1 MTSPLRFRRP
11 LPQRAVRLLGLTGGI
26 GSGKSTAARFFRE
39 AGATVIDADIL
50 ARRAVQPGQPALEE
64 IRQSFGEAV
73 IRDDGT
79 LDREMLGRLAF
90 SDVEVRARLNAIVH
104 PRVQAMAEREIA
116 EALAASPDGL
126 VVYDVPLLFETGAE
140 ARVDLVAVVYAPA
153 EVQERRL
160 QRRDGMD
167 AEAIR
172 ARLRS
177 QDDIEEKAR
186 RADVV
191 LDNGGTP
198 EDLRRQVMELVEQL
212 SARNRVFLH

>member
-1 MTSPLRFRRP
+1 MTAPLPFRRP

-26 GSGKSTAARFFRE
+26 GSGKSTAAGFFRE

-64 IRQSFGEAV
+64 IRRAFGEAV

-79 LDREMLGRLAF
+79 LDREALGRLAF
-90 SDVEVRARLNAIVH
+90 SDAKVRTRLNAIVH
-104 PRVQAMAEREIA
+104 PKVQAMAEREIA
-116 EALAASPDGL
+116 EALASSPDGL

-140 ARVDLVAVVYAPA
+140 ARVDLVAVVYASA
-153 EVQERRL
+153 EVQERRV

-167 AEAIR
+167 AEAVR

-177 QDDIEEKAR
+177 QEDIEEKAR

-198 EDLRRQVMELVEQL
+198 EDLRRQVMDLVKQL

>member
-1 MTSPLRFRRP
+1 
-11 LPQRAVRLLGLTGGI
+11 LTGGI
-26 GSGKSTAARFFRE
+26 GSGKSTAAGFFRE

-64 IRQSFGEAV
+64 IRRTFGEAV

-79 LDREMLGRLAF
+79 LDREALGRLAF
-90 SDVEVRARLNAIVH
+90 SDPTVRARLNAIVH

-140 ARVDLVAVVYAPA
+140 AGVDLVAVVYASA

>member
-1 MTSPLRFRRP
+1 VTGPLRFRRP
-11 LPQRAVRLLGLTGGI
+11 LPERAVRLLGLTGGI
-26 GSGKSTAARFFRE
+26 GSGKSTAAGFFRE
-39 AGATVIDADIL
+39 AGATVIDADLL

-64 IRQSFGEAV
+64 IRRAFGEVV
-73 IRDDGT
+73 IRDDGM
-79 LDREMLGRLAF
+79 LDREVLGRLAF
-90 SDVEVRARLNAIVH
+90 SDAKVRARLNAIVH

-116 EALAASPDGL
+116 EALGASPDGL

-153 EVQERRL
+153 EVQELRL

-167 AEAIR
+167 AEAIL

-198 EDLRRQVMELVEQL
+198 EDLRRQVMDLVEQL
-212 SARNRVFLH
+212 STRNRVFLH

>member
-212 SARNRVFLH
+212 SARTRVFLH

>member
-1 MTSPLRFRRP
+1 MTGRLPFRRP
-11 LPQRAVRLLGLTGGI
+11 LPHRVVRLLGLTGGI

-39 AGATVIDADIL
+39 AGATVVDADIL

-64 IRQSFGEAV
+64 IRRAFGEAV
-73 IRDDGT
+73 THADGT
-79 LDREMLGRLAF
+79 LDREALGRLVF
-90 SDVEVRARLNAIVH
+90 SDAKARARLNDIVH

-126 VVYDVPLLFETGAE
+126 VVYDVPLLFETGAD

-160 QRRDGMD
+160 RRRDGIGS
-167 AEAIR
+167 EAVR

-186 RADVV
+186 RADVL
-191 LDNGGTP
+191 LDNRGTP
-198 EDLRRQVMELVEQL
+198 EDLRRQVMDLVEQL

>member
-1 MTSPLRFRRP
+1 MTGPLRFRRP
-11 LPQRAVRLLGLTGGI
+11 LPPRAVRLLGLTGGI
-26 GSGKSTAARFFRE
+26 GSGKSTAAGFFRE

-64 IRQSFGEAV
+64 IRQAFGEAV

-79 LDREMLGRLAF
+79 LDREVLGRMAF
-90 SDVEVRARLNAIVH
+90 SDATVRTRLNTIVH
-104 PRVQAMAEREIA
+104 PRVQAAAEREIA

-126 VVYDVPLLFETGAE
+126 VVYDVPLLFETGTE

-153 EVQERRL
+153 EVQKRRL

-198 EDLRRQVMELVEQL
+198 EDLRRQVMDLVEQL

>member
-1 MTSPLRFRRP
+1 
-11 LPQRAVRLLGLTGGI
+11 LTGGI

-160 QRRDGMD
+160 RRRDGMD